1 MEEKKYAVLIDGDNI
16 SSKYLDSI
24 LNEMTKYGIATYKRI
39 YCDDLVAVE
48 THRFAF
54 PALASDLRHADY
66 LIPFAGGKTVY
77 ISIASAIKSGCNVNI
92 SIIGIHSHHI
102 NTSTL

>member
-39 YCDDLVAVE
+39 YCDF
-48 THRFAF
+48 TSQQSSKRRQTRM
-54 PALASDLRHADY
+54 S
-66 LIPFAGGKTVY
+66 GQKTRNY
-77 ISIASAIKSGCNVNI
+77 MRTRNMERRR
-92 SIIGIHSHHI
+92 
-102 NTSTL
+102 